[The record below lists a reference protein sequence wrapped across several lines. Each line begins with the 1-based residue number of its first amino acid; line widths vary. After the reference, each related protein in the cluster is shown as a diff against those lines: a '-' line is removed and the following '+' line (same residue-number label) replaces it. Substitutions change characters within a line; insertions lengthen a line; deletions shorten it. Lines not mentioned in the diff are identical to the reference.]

1 MDCEVTLTAGSGV
14 TKLETA
20 RLTISFR
27 SSVALPG
34 EDRNAPIQYGKEDEI
49 VRLYPVIFC
58 MLVLLHTAQVY
69 AQAFPS
75 KPMRMV
81 IPFPPGGIDV
91 QARLLAQKM
100 SEDLGQPMVV
110 EHRAGASGNIGSEN
124 VARSAPDG
132 YSTLFTGSSTL
143 IIGPFISKNVPFD
156 PFKDFTPILNVSEST
171 QTLAVPSS
179 LPVNS
184 VKELVEYAKRH
195 PGKLSYSSSGI
206 GSWVH
211 LTAEMFK
218 QLTGTDLVH
227 VPYKGSGPMVA
238 DLAAGR
244 VEVSFPS
251 YATALNYINA
261 GKVKI
266 LALAAPK
273 RFSGMPDIPTIG
285 ETFPAFE
292 RPPTWLGLF
301 GPAGMPQPVLRRL
314 STAGQ
319 KALDSADVRN
329 FFAKSNAFIV
339 GGTPEDL
346 AATMRADWDITAK
359 LVKTLGLQPE

>member
-1 MDCEVTLTAGSGV
+1 M
-14 TKLETA
+14 
-20 RLTISFR
+20 
-27 SSVALPG
+27 
-34 EDRNAPIQYGKEDEI
+34 
-49 VRLYPVIFC
+49 RLYPVIFC
-58 MLVLLHTAQVY
+58 MLVFLHTAQVF

-81 IPFPPGGIDV
+81 IPFPPGGIDT
-91 QARLLAQKM
+91 QARVLAQKM
-100 SEDLGQPMVV
+100 AEDLGQPMVV
-110 EHRAGASGNIGSEN
+110 ENRAGANGNIGSEN

-132 YSTLFTGSSTL
+132 YSTLFTSSSTM
-143 IIGPFISKNVPFD
+143 IIGPFVSKNVPFD
-156 PFKDFTPILNVSEST
+156 PIKDFTPILNVYEST

-184 VKELVEYAKRH
+184 VKELVELAKRN
-195 PGKLSYSSSGI
+195 PGKLSYSSSGV

-211 LTAEMFK
+211 LTAEVFK
-218 QLTGTDLVH
+218 QVTGTDIVH
-227 VPYKGSGPMVA
+227 VPYKGTGPMVA

-251 YATALNYINA
+251 YATAQNFLNA

-285 ETFPAFE
+285 ETFPGFQ
-292 RPPTWLGLF
+292 RPPTWIALF

-314 STAGQ
+314 ATAGQ
-319 KALDSADVRN
+319 KALDSAELRS
-329 FFAKSNAFIV
+329 FFAKSNAIIV

-346 AATMRADWDITAK
+346 AASMRADWDITARLIK
-359 LVKTLGLQPE
+359 SLGIQPE